1 MCEGK
6 VVIVKN
12 SEIKESF
19 EEVVCLEVEYH
30 ARRVVIKTMEGES
43 REVLGFRRI
52 FCDFVKHVTRIEL
65 D

>member
-12 SEIKESF
+12 GEVKESF
-19 EEVVCLEVEYH
+19 EEVVSLEVEYH
-30 ARRVVIKTMEGES
+30 TRRVVIRTMEGET
-43 REVLGFRRI
+43 REVLGFRSI